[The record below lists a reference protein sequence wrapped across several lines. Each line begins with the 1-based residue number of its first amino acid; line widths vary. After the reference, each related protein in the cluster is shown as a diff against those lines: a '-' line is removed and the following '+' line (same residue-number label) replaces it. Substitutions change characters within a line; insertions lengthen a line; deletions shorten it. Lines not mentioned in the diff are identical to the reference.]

1 MAIGEICNRE
11 VVIVHRGESVRT
23 AAALMRQYHV
33 GDVVVV
39 EERQE
44 KRIPVGILTDRD
56 LVVKVVARGLDPD
69 HLRVGDVMSA
79 GVETVAETAEILPT
93 IEKMRDEAIRRLP
106 VVDDRGALVGIVTM
120 DDMIDLLAEMLDD
133 LSRLVR
139 RELQR
144 EAVSD

>member
-1 MAIGEICNRE
+1 MAIGEICDQE

-23 AAALMRQYHV
+23 AALMRRYHV

-56 LVVKVVARGLDPD
+56 LVVKVVARKLDPD
-69 HLRVGDVMSA
+69 HLQVGDVMSA
-79 GVETVAETAEILPT
+79 GVETVVETAEILPT